1 MCVTPILLSSGY
13 SDHDKIY
20 SDFPEVFA
28 IPDDETSRGE
38 HFYAE
43 AERLWNAEEGRAS
56 LANIQAVAL
65 MSRLYGFCKE
75 TPFFFFYTTKSG
87 QTLTS

>member
-20 SDFPEVFA
+20 SDFPEAFA

-75 TPFFFFYTTKSG
+75 TPFLLFT
-87 QTLTS
+87 QPNLDRR